1 MIEKIVVIGLGGIGS
16 FLALVLCRYLN
27 FVSYCKKVVLVDGD
41 RYSRGNLERQ
51 NIKVTDETR
60 NKAETQAEQFKN
72 LFGELTMVA
81 VPEFV
86 TEKNVSEIITER
98 SIVFLAVDNHTTR
111 KIVSDQ
117 CKRLQDVILI
127 SGGNELIDG
136 NVQVYLKKNG
146 RSRNPSIE
154 KFHPEIEF
162 PKDRNPAEISCEEL
176 ARMPGSEQIIFTNLM
191 AACLMLNVFHT
202 IATERPLRFSE
213 VYFDIEQN
221 RALPRQ
227 R

>member
-1 MIEKIVVIGLGGIGS
+1 MLERVIVIGQGGIGS
-16 FLALVLCRYLN
+16 YLTLALCRYLN
-27 FVSYCKKVVLVDGD
+27 FTNYCKKVVLVDGD

-51 NIKVTDETR
+51 NIKATDETK
-60 NKAETQAEQFKN
+60 NKAQAQSEQLRTWFN
-72 LFGELTMVA
+72 TLTLVP

-86 TEKNVSEIITER
+86 TVKNVSEIISEKT
-98 SIVFLAVDNHTTR
+98 IVFLAVDNHATR

-117 CKRLQDVILI
+117 CKRLQNVVLI

-136 NVQVYLKKNG
+136 NVQVFLKRNG
-146 RSRNPSIE
+146 RSRNPPIE

-191 AACLMLNVFHT
+191 AACLMLNAFHT
-202 IATERPLRFSE
+202 IVTENPLRYSE

-221 RALPRQ
+221 KSLPRQ

>member
-1 MIEKIVVIGLGGIGS
+1 MIEKIVVVGLGGIGS

-27 FVSYCKKVVLVDGD
+27 FVSCCKKVVLVDGD

-51 NIKVTDETR
+51 NIKSTDETR
-60 NKAETQAEQFKN
+60 NKAETQAEHLKN
-72 LFGELTMVA
+72 LFGALTMVA

-86 TEKNVSEIITER
+86 TEKNVSEIITEKT
-98 SIVFLAVDNHTTR
+98 IVFLAVDNHATR

-117 CKRLQDVILI
+117 CKRLQDVVLI

-146 RSRNPSIE
+146 RSRNPPIE

-176 ARMPGSEQIIFTNLM
+176 ARMSGSEQIIFTNLM

-202 IATERPLRFSE
+202 IATERSLRFSE